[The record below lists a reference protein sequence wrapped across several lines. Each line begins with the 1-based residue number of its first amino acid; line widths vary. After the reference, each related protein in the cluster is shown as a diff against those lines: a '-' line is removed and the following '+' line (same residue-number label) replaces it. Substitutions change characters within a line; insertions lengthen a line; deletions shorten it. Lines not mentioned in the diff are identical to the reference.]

1 MVRLLNLSQIIR
13 AKQTD
18 IQDLQREVKETRE
31 LCRKLDLIIEK
42 APDGLYV
49 TDGDANAIRINSA
62 FARISGLDRE
72 KMLGVNHR
80 LLEEKRIVYQ
90 SSALKAI
97 RERRPV
103 TIIHEY
109 LPTNKQA
116 LVTSIPV
123 YDEHENI
130 EMVVSSTRDLTE
142 LNDVKSKLA
151 AERECRLHYEQQ
163 IEMFRAQVLADS
175 DIIAVDKK
183 TLDLLQLCKRIAKV
197 DSTVLITGETGV
209 GKEALAKYIYKNS
222 NRSKEPFIT
231 LNCSA
236 IPKDL
241 VESELFGYEKGAFT
255 GALQSGKKGIFE
267 LSDKGT
273 VFLDEVGE
281 LPLETQAKLLRA
293 LESRTIVHVGGGEE
307 IPIDVRIISATNRDL
322 PHMVEEKEFRSDLYY
337 RLNVVPICIPPL
349 RERRDDIVPLTTQF
363 LKDVNKKYG
372 MHKDFTQAAFRA
384 LLQYDWPGNVREL
397 KNIIERMVVTSDA
410 DLITVE
416 DLPMGRSYSWQNKKL
431 QHMPMKE
438 RLERIEYTFMK
449 EALDTYGSIRQ
460 AAKKLQMTVPTFI
473 RKKKKYE
480 RLYSDSK
487 ME

>member
-1 MVRLLNLSQIIR
+1 M
-13 AKQTD
+13 
-18 IQDLQREVKETRE
+18 
-31 LCRKLDLIIEK
+31 
-42 APDGLYV
+42 
-49 TDGDANAIRINSA
+49 
-62 FARISGLDRE
+62 
-72 KMLGVNHR
+72 
-80 LLEEKRIVYQ
+80 
-90 SSALKAI
+90 
-97 RERRPV
+97 
-103 TIIHEY
+103 
-109 LPTNKQA
+109 
-116 LVTSIPV
+116 

-183 TLDLLQLCKRIAKV
+183 TLNLLQLCKRIAKV

-267 LSDKGT
+267 LADKGT

-293 LESRTIVHVGGGEE
+293 LESRTIVHVGGGQE
-307 IPIDVRIISATNRDL
+307 IPVDVRIIAATNRNL
-322 PHMVEEKEFRSDLYY
+322 PRMVEEEKFRSDLYY

-349 RERRDDIVPLTTQF
+349 RERQDDIVPLVAHF
-363 LKDVNKKYG
+363 LKGVNKKYG

-384 LLQYDWPGNVREL
+384 LLQYAWPGNVREL
-397 KNIIERMVVTSDA
+397 KNIIERMVVTSDT

-416 DLPMGRSYSWQNKKL
+416 DLPMGRSYNWQNKKL

-480 RLYSDSK
+480 KLYSGSK

>member
-1 MVRLLNLSQIIR
+1 MIKLLNLSQITR
-13 AKQTD
+13 ANQTD
-18 IQDLQREVKETRE
+18 IQDLQQEVKETRE

-42 APDGLYV
+42 APDGIYV
-49 TDGDANAIRINSA
+49 TDGNANAIRINSA

-151 AERECRLHYEQQ
+151 AERECRLRYEQQ
-163 IEMFRAQVLADS
+163 IEMFRSQVLADS

-183 TLDLLQLCKRIAKV
+183 TLDLLHLCKRIAKV

-209 GKEALAKYIYKNS
+209 GKEVLAKYIYKNS
-222 NRSKEPFIT
+222 HRAKEPFIT

-255 GALQSGKKGIFE
+255 GALQIGKKGIFE
-267 LSDKGT
+267 LADKGT

-281 LPLETQAKLLRA
+281 LPLETQVKLLRA
-293 LESRTIVHVGGGEE
+293 LESRTIVHVGGGRE
-307 IPIDVRIISATNRDL
+307 IPVDVRIIAATNRNL
-322 PHMVEEKEFRSDLYY
+322 PRMVEEEKFRSDLYY

-349 RERRDDIVPLTTQF
+349 RERQDDIVPLITNF

-372 MHKDFTQAAFRA
+372 MHKDFTQAAFRT
-384 LLQYDWPGNVREL
+384 LLQYAWPGNVREL

-416 DLPMGRSYSWQNKKL
+416 DLPISREYSWQNKRL

-438 RLERIEYTFMK
+438 RLEQIEYAFMK
-449 EALDTYGSIRQ
+449 EALNTYGSIRQ
-460 AAKKLQMTVPTFI
+460 AAKNLQMTVPTFI

-480 RLYSDSK
+480 KLYSDSK